1 LQKAGNVSYLPL
13 DKKQYC
19 VATDRSIKNL
29 IFDLGG
35 VILDLS
41 VDSTLQSFSELAK
54 IDHTTVKKLFISSKG
69 FESYEKGE
77 ISDAEF
83 RDFVRKL
90 YNIDASDEKLDA
102 CWNAM
107 LLDIPLEKLKLL
119 ETLKTKYNVYLLS
132 NTNNIHVHYI
142 NTILLP
148 RIEKTSL
155 DDFFHRS
162 FYSHQMKKRKP
173 DLEIFQ
179 EVLDEGNFKPEETLF
194 LDDNSD
200 NVQGAGKLGI
210 KTVHVVN
217 PDMIL
222 DYFNE
227 Q

>member
-1 LQKAGNVSYLPL
+1 VPI
-13 DKKQYC
+13 
-19 VATDRSIKNL
+19 DRSVKNL
-29 IFDLGG
+29 VFDLGG

-41 VDSTLQSFSELAK
+41 VDSTLQSFADLAK
-54 IDHTTVKKLFISSKG
+54 IDKATVKKLFISSRG

-77 ISDAEF
+77 ITDDEF
-83 RDFVRKL
+83 RAFVKKL
-90 YNIDASDEKLDA
+90 YSIDASDDTLDA

-107 LLDIPLEKLKLL
+107 LVNIPVKKLQLL

-142 NTILLP
+142 NTTLLP
-148 RIEKTSL
+148 RIECESL

-162 FYSHQMKKRKP
+162 FYSHRMKKRKP
-173 DLEIFQ
+173 DAEIFQ
-179 EVLDEGNFKPEETLF
+179 QVLDEGNFKPDETLF
-194 LDDNSD
+194 LDDNYD

-217 PDMIL
+217 PDMIF